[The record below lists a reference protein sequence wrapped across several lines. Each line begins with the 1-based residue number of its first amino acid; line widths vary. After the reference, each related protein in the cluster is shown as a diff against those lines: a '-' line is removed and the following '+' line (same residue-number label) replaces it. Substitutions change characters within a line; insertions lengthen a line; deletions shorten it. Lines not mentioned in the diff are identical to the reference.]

1 MGKRLQNS
9 QLTNFKTYNMYR
21 REMLTLAE
29 NVFEF
34 KNLPEYIDVAYM
46 NKTLLREGAIAFFYE
61 EALESVVALPF
72 VNLGTLDM
80 YGRPKRIQV
89 YGQNGYNRALNRGEF
104 VIMYDNNGRYPLYMD
119 IMQMAERIALNKRI
133 IDINVTQQKT
143 PRIWKTST
151 ELENS
156 VRGIL
161 NDIDGN
167 VESVIGYDSVDY
179 DDIQGVLQPA
189 PFVADKINDNLN
201 VEWSE
206 FFRLIG
212 IANIQLDKKERLI
225 TDEMKASQ
233 GGTIASRYSRFNPRK
248 KAIDEINKK
257 WGTTIEVEYYDGLPT
272 SMNDKEINPSGES
285 EDDSNDIQ

>member
-61 EALESVVALPF
+61 ETLESVVALPF

-89 YGQNGYNRALNRGEF
+89 CGQNGYYRALKRGEF

-133 IDINVTQQKT
+133 IDINITQQKT

-167 VESVIGYDSVDY
+167 VESVFGYDSVDY

-189 PFVADKINDNLN
+189 PFVADKINDNLHE
-201 VEWSE
+201 EWSE

-272 SMNDKEINPSGES
+272 SMNDREINPTMES
-285 EDDSNDIQ
+285 EGDSNDIQ

>member
-61 EALESVVALPF
+61 ETLESVVALPF

-89 YGQNGYNRALNRGEF
+89 YGQNGYYRALNRGEF

-133 IDINVTQQKT
+133 IDINITQQKT

-167 VESVIGYDSVDY
+167 VESVFGYDSVDY

-189 PFVADKINDNLN
+189 PFVADKINDNLHE
-201 VEWSE
+201 EWSE

-272 SMNDKEINPSGES
+272 SMNDKEIKQSGES
-285 EDDSNDIQ
+285 EGDSNDIQ

>member
-34 KNLPEYIDVAYM
+34 KYLPEYIDVAYM
-46 NKTLLREGAIAFFYE
+46 NKILLREGSIAFFYE
-61 EALESVVALPF
+61 EELESVVALPYA
-72 VNLGTLDM
+72 NIGTLDM
-80 YGRPKRIQV
+80 YGRPKKIQV
-89 YGQNGYNRALNRGEF
+89 YGQNGYHRMLNRGEF

-133 IDINVTQQKT
+133 IDINITQQKT

-156 VRGIL
+156 VKAIL

-167 VESVIGYDSVDY
+167 VESVFGYDSVDY
-179 DDIQGVLQPA
+179 DDIQGVMQPA
-189 PFVADKINDNLN
+189 PFVADKINDNLHE
-201 VEWSE
+201 EWSE

-257 WGTTIEVEYYDGLPT
+257 WNTKIEVEYYDGLPT
-272 SMNDKEINPSGES
+272 SMNDDTINPTGES

>member
-61 EALESVVALPF
+61 EELESVVALPF
-72 VNLGTLDM
+72 VNIGTLDM
-80 YGRPKRIQV
+80 YGRPKKIQV
-89 YGQNGYNRALNRGEF
+89 YGQNGYHRMLNRGEF

-133 IDINVTQQKT
+133 IDINITQQKT

-156 VRGIL
+156 VKAIL

-167 VESVIGYDSVDY
+167 VESVFGYDSVDY

-189 PFVADKINDNLN
+189 PFVADKINDNLHE
-201 VEWSE
+201 EWSE

-248 KAIDEINKK
+248 KAIDEINKRWK
-257 WGTTIEVEYYDGLPT
+257 TTIEVEYYDGHPA
-272 SMNDKEINPSGES
+272 SKHENVINPPDES